1 MHRMFR
7 AAAAVALLMLPAC
20 SSVEQAGRIDYARL
34 DSAYSRVDFA
44 YAGSGRDMRTE
55 IYGNPFPEVAQAD
68 FDEAVTSAM
77 YGAHFG
83 PATHFTTQPDNSA
96 RPAYRVRL
104 LWNGPRSANGN
115 NLCGDHDYQGGGKEP
130 NGTARLIAAFCRS
143 DRALSYLVG
152 SVDGVTGP
160 DDPKFVAF
168 VRQATMRL
176 FTPRDDR
183 QERDRCFMPDC

>member
-1 MHRMFR
+1 MPSVN
-7 AAAAVALLMLPAC
+7 APVAP
-20 SSVEQAGRIDYARL
+20 
-34 DSAYSRVDFA
+34 
-44 YAGSGRDMRTE
+44 SGRTKFVGSTWCRAS
-55 IYGNPFPEVAQAD
+55 IQ
-68 FDEAVTSAM
+68 S
-77 YGAHFG
+77 
-83 PATHFTTQPDNSA
+83 
-96 RPAYRVRL
+96 
-104 LWNGPRSANGN
+104 RSANGN